1 MTVTT
6 GVDVKGSLDLLK
18 KAVSAVS
25 KANKDWL
32 AAVETFLEGVD
43 TAKNVDPAQKN
54 ADFISL
60 EQAVRMYLDE
70 VSFIQIADNKLE
82 ARISRAP
89 ATAEGLSAAIKQAEA
104 YHVVTFEAFA
114 VLQEIT
120 ANKIFK
126 FPADVKA
133 DLQAKFS
140 TARTA
145 RYGSSGTGAGDNGKT
160 QSVSTIPDGLVP
172 LINWLQSQQ
181 GAVSSANEPEGT
193 DLLFGNTFE
202 DDNEFLVLLKGQG
215 NQAAYEQTRK
225 LFKNKRFALT
235 DRQIIKLTQSWG
247 QVINDLIKDSS
258 KAEADLILI
267 HSLLETLYDRLESNV
282 RRVSEDILVD
292 LESPNI

>member
-202 DDNEFLVLLKGQG
+202 
-215 NQAAYEQTRK
+215 

>member
-193 DLLFGNTFE
+193 
-202 DDNEFLVLLKGQG
+202 
-215 NQAAYEQTRK
+215 
-225 LFKNKRFALT
+225 
-235 DRQIIKLTQSWG
+235 
-247 QVINDLIKDSS
+247 
-258 KAEADLILI
+258 
-267 HSLLETLYDRLESNV
+267 
-282 RRVSEDILVD
+282 
-292 LESPNI
+292 

>member
-1 MTVTT
+1 M
-6 GVDVKGSLDLLK
+6 
-18 KAVSAVS
+18 
-25 KANKDWL
+25 
-32 AAVETFLEGVD
+32 
-43 TAKNVDPAQKN
+43 
-54 ADFISL
+54 
-60 EQAVRMYLDE
+60 
-70 VSFIQIADNKLE
+70 
-82 ARISRAP
+82 
-89 ATAEGLSAAIKQAEA
+89 
-104 YHVVTFEAFA
+104 
-114 VLQEIT
+114 
-120 ANKIFK
+120 
-126 FPADVKA
+126 
-133 DLQAKFS
+133 
-140 TARTA
+140 
-145 RYGSSGTGAGDNGKT
+145 
-160 QSVSTIPDGLVP
+160 
-172 LINWLQSQQ
+172 INWLQSQQ

>member
-1 MTVTT
+1 
-6 GVDVKGSLDLLK
+6 
-18 KAVSAVS
+18 
-25 KANKDWL
+25 
-32 AAVETFLEGVD
+32 
-43 TAKNVDPAQKN
+43 
-54 ADFISL
+54 
-60 EQAVRMYLDE
+60 VRMYLDE

-225 LFKNKRFALT
+225 LFKNK
-235 DRQIIKLTQSWG
+235 LTQSWG